1 MAMLIGRERPAALL
15 LGEVERTLAGHG
27 ALVLVTGEAGI
38 GKSALVAGAAEEA
51 VRGGA
56 RLLAG
61 ACWEGEGAPGYWP
74 WVQVIRRL
82 TPGATL
88 RSLARSDGFELYDA
102 VTGLLVDA
110 SRERPVVVVLEDLH
124 WADAASLRL
133 LEFVVRHAWFE
144 RLLVIGTYRDAEV
157 DGPLSLPLEAK
168 ATVLTLTGLDR
179 EEVGRLV
186 AHTTGADPGEEL
198 VTEIHRR
205 TGGNPFF
212 VEQTARLW
220 QGGTPLATIP
230 PGVGAAVRR
239 RLSRLPE
246 GVLEVLRMA
255 AVLGRDFTEP
265 TLHTA
270 LTAPPHDSPLAA
282 SPPNGIP
289 FDGISSPGITS
300 HRISSQGAS
309 PNGPSSDGTFLDGST
324 SDGAAPGDLSP
335 DEPSRDEPAPDDPP
349 RDEPA
354 PDEQTPDEP
363 SSDDVPSLDG
373 PPPPDGPAPDGSS
386 PNDPPPREPAPND
399 SPPHGPSLGSPS
411 SDGPLPDDPSPD
423 SPSPGDSPPDGP
435 LPYRGSRSSSVHGVA
450 SPAGPTLVA
459 TEASV
464 RRALDQAVSAKLI
477 TSLGSG
483 RHAFVHDLVRETL
496 YAELNEHEVRA
507 RHAAAL
513 RALDPAPA
521 AIRAHHAYLAAAP
534 DAPALLLAAARDA
547 EARMADEEAVGHYRR
562 ALELAPAREARKRA
576 TIGLDLGVA
585 QYRMGDTAAGARTLE
600 AAVAITRRLD
610 DPDLLALTA
619 LKLHDLGHTG
629 QGRWTDFVHE
639 THHRLVP
646 PSTPTAN
653 TPARETTGPVQG
665 EPPSRRP
672 GAQSAPN
679 HRRPSPAIAVGPP
692 PNHTPTT
699 HRPNDTAYTSTRVS
713 HETADTARESGTT
726 RQVHPTHEGNA
737 TRRQHG
743 DTTGERNTTGPR
755 DIPGNRRG
763 DVTHTTTGLSH
774 ETDDTTGQHGTAQD
788 LNVLHDRNA
797 LHLIDH
803 PREANYLRKA
813 DHRREDD
820 HPREDDPR
828 READHQCQADHP
840 HEVDHPREDDHQ
852 REAEHPRE
860 DDHQREGDALLGGD
874 TTPHTAAYGR
884 GRLDVAARELSAVAA
899 ELARQGADDETLGFS
914 LLARLGA
921 IWGPGSAAERLA
933 VTDELSAVAR
943 RNRDQRLELAARSW
957 RVGAL
962 LEMGDPRC
970 LPELQAF
977 ATRAEGAELALFQHE
992 ATVLRAMFATLAGRF
1007 DEAATHIDAA
1017 YERGE
1022 QPGIGRRDL
1031 RWMQRWSA
1039 ATLRGRFDVA
1049 DGVLA
1054 EMELAGSHH
1063 FPLYRAATAVQR
1075 GDEGAARHLAAV
1087 VTGGEQYLR
1096 WMAPLWLRLQAQAA
1110 ALSKDPVLCERARAA
1125 IIPYVGQWGV
1135 TATVAVEGP
1144 FAHWVAVL
1152 DAAQGRWDEA
1162 VAGFTAACH
1171 AADLLGARPWS
1182 IESRAR
1188 LAEALQAR
1196 GDDASTLIA
1205 QVERDAAGLGM
1216 LVRLPRAA
1224 ANAFRLDG
1232 GVWTLT
1238 FAGRTVHL
1246 PDSKGL
1252 ADLRVL
1258 LDRPGSDVS
1267 AVELLN
1273 PAGGEVVL
1281 AARSMG
1287 GDDVLDEKART
1298 RYRRRLELLD
1308 DEIDRA
1314 TELGDDRRAA
1324 ELDAERTALLNELR
1338 TAAGLGGRP
1347 RRLGDEAE
1355 RARKAVTNRIRNT
1368 LRQLDQRHPELAAHL
1383 RSSVSTGA
1391 TCRYHPSPEV
1401 RWPP

>member
-1 MAMLIGRERPAALL
+1 
-15 LGEVERTLAGHG
+15 
-27 ALVLVTGEAGI
+27 
-38 GKSALVAGAAEEA
+38 
-51 VRGGA
+51 VRAGA
-56 RLLAG
+56 RLLGG

-74 WVQVIRRL
+74 WVQVVRRL

-88 RSLARSDGFELYDA
+88 QSPFLGLAGSDGFELFDA

-110 SRERPVVVVLEDLH
+110 SRERPVVIVLEDLH

-186 AHTTGADPGEEL
+186 AHTTGVDPGEEL

-265 TLHTA
+265 TLHIA
-270 LTAPPHDSPLAA
+270 LTPPPTNSPLAPSPPHGPAHHATSCDGLPSHGTSFHGISCNGTCLDRSSSDGAAPDGFSPTAPPHD
-282 SPPNGIP
+282 
-289 FDGISSPGITS
+289 
-300 HRISSQGAS
+300 
-309 PNGPSSDGTFLDGST
+309 
-324 SDGAAPGDLSP
+324 
-335 DEPSRDEPAPDDPP
+335 EPAPT
-349 RDEPA
+349 E
-354 PDEQTPDEP
+354 
-363 SSDDVPSLDG
+363 
-373 PPPPDGPAPDGSS
+373 PAPDGSS
-386 PNDPPPREPAPND
+386 PYEL
-399 SPPHGPSLGSPS
+399 SL
-411 SDGPLPDDPSPD
+411 DGPTPD
-423 SPSPGDSPPDGP
+423 DSPPDGP
-435 LPYRGSRSSSVHGVA
+435 PPCRGSGSSPARAA
-450 SPAGPTLVA
+450 SPAGQSLVA
-459 TEASV
+459 TELSV

-483 RHAFVHDLVRETL
+483 HHAFIHDLVRETL

-513 RALDPAPA
+513 RALDPAAP
-521 AIRAHHAYLAAAP
+521 AIRAHHAYLAATS
-534 DAPALLLAAARDA
+534 DAPALLLTAARDA
-547 EARMADEEAVGHYRR
+547 EARMANEEAVGHYRR
-562 ALELAPAREARKRA
+562 ALELTPAGEARKRA

-585 QYRMGDTAAGARTLE
+585 QHRVGDTATGARTLE
-600 AAVAITRRLD
+600 AAVAIARRLD

-619 LKLHDLGHTG
+619 LKLHDLGHTDH
-629 QGRWTDFVHE
+629 GRWTDFVHE

-646 PSTPTAN
+646 PPTPTAN
-653 TPARETTGPVQG
+653 TPAHKITVPVRG
-665 EPPSRRP
+665 ESAYGRP
-672 GAQSAPN
+672 GAQSAPDQG
-679 HRRPSPAIAVGPP
+679 RPSPASAMGPARD
-692 PNHTPTT
+692 HTPTT
-699 HRPNDTAYTSTRVS
+699 HRRDDIAQTSTHVAPETSDTTRESGTTRQGHTTHGGNVNRRPHGDPTGEHNTTSSRDITGNLRGGIAHTTPDAS
-713 HETADTARESGTT
+713 HETADTASQRDTT
-726 RQVHPTHEGNA
+726 R
-737 TRRQHG
+737 
-743 DTTGERNTTGPR
+743 
-755 DIPGNRRG
+755 NR
-763 DVTHTTTGLSH
+763 S
-774 ETDDTTGQHGTAQD
+774 
-788 LNVLHDRNA
+788 A
-797 LHLIDH
+797 LHERDAPREIDH
-803 PREANYLRKA
+803 L
-813 DHRREDD
+813 REDD
-820 HPREDDPR
+820 TLYR
-828 READHQCQADHP
+828 
-840 HEVDHPREDDHQ
+840 
-852 REAEHPRE
+852 
-860 DDHQREGDALLGGD
+860 GNTTSD
-874 TTPHTAAYGR
+874 TAGYGR
-884 GRLDVAARELSAVAA
+884 GRLDVAARELSEVAA
-899 ELARQGADDETLGFS
+899 ELARQGEDDETLGFS
-914 LLARLGA
+914 LLTRLGA
-921 IWGPGSAAERLA
+921 IWGPGSAAERMA
-933 VTDELSAVAR
+933 VTEELSAVAR
-943 RNRDQRLELAARSW
+943 RSRDPRLDLTARSW

-970 LPELQAF
+970 LPEVQAF

-992 ATVLRAMFATLAGRF
+992 ATVLRAMFATLTGRF

-1017 YERGE
+1017 YELGE

-1075 GDEGAARHLAAV
+1075 GDEGAARHLTEV
-1087 VTGGEQYLR
+1087 MTPGEQYLR

-1125 IIPYVGQWGV
+1125 ITPYVGQWGV

-1144 FAHWVAVL
+1144 FAHWAAVL

-1162 VAGFTAACH
+1162 VEGFTAACR

-1205 QVERDAAGLGM
+1205 QVERDAAALGM
-1216 LVRLPRAA
+1216 LVHLPRPA

-1258 LDRPGSDVS
+1258 LDHPGSDVS

-1273 PAGGEVVL
+1273 PAGAEVVL

-1287 GDDVLDEKART
+1287 GDDVLDEEART

-1314 TELGDDRRAA
+1314 AGLGDDRRAA

-1383 RSSVSTGA
+1383 RSSLSTGA

>member
-1 MAMLIGRERPAALL
+1 MAMLIGRERPAAVLRA
-15 LGEVERTLAGHG
+15 EVERTLVSHG

-38 GKSALVAGAAEEA
+38 GKSVLVAGAAEEA

-74 WVQVIRRL
+74 WVQVVRRL
-82 TPGATL
+82 TPGATP
-88 RSLARSDGFELYDA
+88 RSPFLGLAGSDGFELYDA

-110 SRERPVVVVLEDLH
+110 SREQPVVVVLEDLH
-124 WADAASLRL
+124 WADPASLRL

-186 AHTTGADPGEEL
+186 AHTTGVEPGEEL

-239 RLSRLPE
+239 RLARLPE
-246 GVLEVLRMA
+246 EVLEVLRMA
-255 AVLGRDFTEP
+255 AVLGREFTEP

-270 LTAPPHDSPLAA
+270 LTPPPLNFPLTA
-282 SPPNGIP
+282 SPPNGTSP
-289 FDGISSPGITS
+289 RSTSPDCTPPHHTSPDGTPSQDTPADGNASADTPSNGTPPNGTCFDGTPSGDPVPDGFSPD
-300 HRISSQGAS
+300 
-309 PNGPSSDGTFLDGST
+309 GPPCDEP
-324 SDGAAPGDLSP
+324 APGEPAPDDSSP
-335 DEPSRDEPAPDDPP
+335 DEPSLDRTPP
-349 RDEPA
+349 NDRA
-354 PDEQTPDEP
+354 
-363 SSDDVPSLDG
+363 SN
-373 PPPPDGPAPDGSS
+373 GPAPNG
-386 PNDPPPREPAPND
+386 PASNGPASNGPASNGPSHDD
-399 SPPHGPSLGSPS
+399 SPPGGPQ
-411 SDGPLPDDPSPD
+411 
-423 SPSPGDSPPDGP
+423 
-435 LPYRGSRSSSVHGVA
+435 PYRGSARSA
-450 SPAGPTLVA
+450 SPTRQAFVA
-459 TEASV
+459 TSASV

-477 TSLGSG
+477 TPLGPG
-483 RHAFVHDLVRETL
+483 RHAFIHDLVRETL
-496 YAELNEHEVRA
+496 YAELNEEEARA

-513 RALDPAPA
+513 RALDPALP

-534 DAPALLLAAARDA
+534 DAPALLLTAARDA
-547 EARMADEEAVGHYRR
+547 EARMADEEAVGHYQR
-562 ALELAPAREARKRA
+562 ALELTPASEARRRA

-585 QYRMGDTAAGARTLE
+585 QHRVGDTTTGARTLE

-619 LKLHDLGHTG
+619 LKLHDLGHTD

-646 PSTPTAN
+646 PPTAG
-653 TPARETTGPVQG
+653 A
-665 EPPSRRP
+665 PSREITARASVNPTPGRP
-672 GAQSAPN
+672 ATQSAPD
-679 HRRPSPAIAVGPP
+679 HGRPSPASTVGPASTP
-692 PNHTPTT
+692 TPTT
-699 HRPNDTAYTSTRVS
+699 HRRNNIAQTPTHVL
-713 HETADTARESGTT
+713 HETS
-726 RQVHPTHEGNA
+726 
-737 TRRQHG
+737 
-743 DTTGERNTTGPR
+743 DTTGP
-755 DIPGNRRG
+755 
-763 DVTHTTTGLSH
+763 
-774 ETDDTTGQHGTAQD
+774 HGTPQD
-788 LNVLHDRNA
+788 LNVLHERKARGVLD
-797 LHLIDH
+797 HLREDDYPCDDGH
-803 PREANYLRKA
+803 PREADHQRETHPPQDA
-813 DHRREDD
+813 DHQREADPPCQANHSRDAHHPRDADHPHEDD
-820 HPREDDPR
+820 HPRE
-828 READHQCQADHP
+828 A
-840 HEVDHPREDDHQ
+840 
-852 REAEHPRE
+852 
-860 DDHQREGDALLGGD
+860 DALLGGGD
-874 TTPHTAAYGR
+874 TTPDTTRYPR
-884 GRLDVAARELSAVAA
+884 GRLDVAALELSAVAA
-899 ELARQGADDETLGFS
+899 ELARQGQDDETLGFS

-921 IWGPGSAAERLA
+921 IWGPGSVAERLA
-933 VTDELSAVAR
+933 VTEELSAVAR
-943 RNRDQRLELAARSW
+943 RNRDPRLELTARSW

-962 LEMGDPRC
+962 LEIGDPRC
-970 LPELQAF
+970 LPEHQAF
-977 ATRAEGAELALFQHE
+977 ATRAEGAGLTLFQHE
-992 ATVLRAMFATLAGRF
+992 ATVLKAMFATLTGRF
-1007 DEAATHIDAA
+1007 AEAATHIDAA
-1017 YERGE
+1017 YELGE

-1031 RWMQRWSA
+1031 RWMQRWSL
-1039 ATLRGRFDVA
+1039 ATLSGHFDVA
-1049 DGVLA
+1049 DVVLA

-1075 GDEGAARHLAAV
+1075 GDETTARHLAQV
-1087 VTGGEQYLR
+1087 VTAGEGAVGHPAEIVPAGEGTAGHPAKIVTAGEGAAGYLAEVVAAGEQYLR

-1125 IIPYVGQWGV
+1125 ITPYIGQWGV

-1144 FAHWVAVL
+1144 FAYWAAVL
-1152 DAAQGRWDEA
+1152 DAAQGRLDEA
-1162 VAGFTAACH
+1162 VDGFTAACR

-1205 QVERDAAGLGM
+1205 QVEREATALGM
-1216 LVRLPRAA
+1216 LVRLPRPA
-1224 ANAFRLDG
+1224 ANAFRFDG

-1238 FAGRTVHL
+1238 FAGRTVHV

-1258 LDRPGSDVS
+1258 IDRPGSDVS

-1273 PAGGEVVL
+1273 PAGGEVVVT
-1281 AARSMG
+1281 ARSMG
-1287 GDDVLDEKART
+1287 GDDVLDEEART

-1324 ELDAERTALLNELR
+1324 ELDIERTALLNELR

-1368 LRQLDQRHPELAAHL
+1368 LRQLDHRHPELAAHL

-1401 RWPP
+1401 RWSP

>member
-1 MAMLIGRERPAALL
+1 MAMLIGRERPAAALR
-15 LGEVERTLAGHG
+15 GEVERALVSHG

-56 RLLAG
+56 RLLSG

-74 WVQVIRRL
+74 WVQVVRRL
-82 TPGATL
+82 VPGATP
-88 RSLARSDGFELYDA
+88 RSPLAGLAGPDGFELYDA

-110 SRERPVVVVLEDLH
+110 SREQPVVVVLEDLH

-186 AHTTGADPGEEL
+186 AHTTGVEPGAEL

-246 GVLEVLRMA
+246 EVMELLRMA
-255 AVLGRDFTEP
+255 AVLGREFTEP
-265 TLHTA
+265 TLRTA
-270 LTAPPHDSPLAA
+270 LGFSLA
-282 SPPNGIP
+282 
-289 FDGISSPGITS
+289 
-300 HRISSQGAS
+300 
-309 PNGPSSDGTFLDGST
+309 
-324 SDGAAPGDLSP
+324 
-335 DEPSRDEPAPDDPP
+335 SRATGQ
-349 RDEPA
+349 R
-354 PDEQTPDEP
+354 
-363 SSDDVPSLDG
+363 
-373 PPPPDGPAPDGSS
+373 
-386 PNDPPPREPAPND
+386 
-399 SPPHGPSLGSPS
+399 
-411 SDGPLPDDPSPD
+411 
-423 SPSPGDSPPDGP
+423 
-435 LPYRGSRSSSVHGVA
+435 
-450 SPAGPTLVA
+450 LVG
-459 TEASV
+459 EASV

-496 YAELNEHEVRA
+496 YAELSEDEARA

-513 RALDPAPA
+513 HALDQALPAT
-521 AIRAHHAYLAAAP
+521 RAHHAYLAGVP
-534 DAPALLLAAARDA
+534 DAPGLLLTAARDA

-562 ALELAPAREARKRA
+562 ALELTPVWAARRRA
-576 TIGLDLGVA
+576 TIGVDLGVA
-585 QYRMGDTAAGARTLE
+585 QHRVGDTATGTRTLE
-600 AAVAITRRLD
+600 SAIAVTRHLD

-629 QGRWTDFVHE
+629 QGRWSDFVHE
-639 THHRLVP
+639 AHHRLIHP
-646 PSTPTAN
+646 PAP
-653 TPARETTGPVQG
+653 ETTAPVRG
-665 EPPSRRP
+665 K
-672 GAQSAPN
+672 SASTIV
-679 HRRPSPAIAVGPP
+679 SPEAGKEAGK
-692 PNHTPTT
+692 
-699 HRPNDTAYTSTRVS
+699 
-713 HETADTARESGTT
+713 ADISGHQ
-726 RQVHPTHEGNA
+726 R
-737 TRRQHG
+737 
-743 DTTGERNTTGPR
+743 
-755 DIPGNRRG
+755 
-763 DVTHTTTGLSH
+763 
-774 ETDDTTGQHGTAQD
+774 DDTTRTSTDAS
-788 LNVLHDRNA
+788 
-797 LHLIDH
+797 
-803 PREANYLRKA
+803 RETSESASG
-813 DHRREDD
+813 
-820 HPREDDPR
+820 P
-828 READHQCQADHP
+828 
-840 HEVDHPREDDHQ
+840 
-852 REAEHPRE
+852 
-860 DDHQREGDALLGGD
+860 GG
-874 TTPHTAAYGR
+874 YGR
-884 GRLDVAARELSAVAA
+884 RRDVVARELSEVAA

-921 IWGPGSAAERLA
+921 IWEPGTARERLA
-933 VTDELSAVAR
+933 VTEELAAVAR
-943 RNRDQRLELAARSW
+943 RSRDPRLELTARSW

-962 LEMGDPRC
+962 LELGDPRC
-970 LPELQAF
+970 LTEQRAF
-977 ATRAEGAELALFQHE
+977 ATHAEGAELSLFQHE
-992 ATVLRAMFATLAGRF
+992 ATVLQAMFATLAGRF
-1007 DEAATHIDAA
+1007 DEAGTHIDAA
-1017 YERGE
+1017 YELGE

-1031 RWMQRWSA
+1031 RWMQRWSV
-1039 ATLRGRFDVA
+1039 ATLSGRFEQA

-1054 EMELAGSHH
+1054 EMELAGSRH
-1063 FPLYRAATAVQR
+1063 FPLYRAATAARR
-1075 GDEGAARHLAAV
+1075 GDADAARHLAEVMA
-1087 VTGGEQYLR
+1087 TGRRHQR

-1110 ALSKDPVLCERARAA
+1110 ALSKDPVLCEQARAA
-1125 IIPYVGQWGV
+1125 ITPYVGQWGV

-1144 FAHWVAVL
+1144 FAHWAAVL

-1162 VAGFTAACH
+1162 VDGFTAACR

-1196 GDDASTLIA
+1196 GDDASALVA
-1205 QVERDAAGLGM
+1205 RVERDAAAIGM
-1216 LVRLPRAA
+1216 LVRLPRPEAD
-1224 ANAFRLDG
+1224 AFRLDG

-1258 LDRPGSDVS
+1258 LDRPGSDVP

-1273 PAGGEVVL
+1273 PAGGEIVL

-1287 GDDVLDEKART
+1287 GDDMLDEEART

-1314 TELGDDRRAA
+1314 ADLGDDRRAA
-1324 ELDAERTALLNELR
+1324 ELDAERTALLDELR

-1368 LRQLDQRHPELAAHL
+1368 LRQLDHRHPELAAHL
-1383 RSSVSTGA
+1383 RSSISTGA
-1391 TCRYHPSPEV
+1391 TCRYHPSSEV
-1401 RWPP
+1401 HWSS

>member
-1 MAMLIGRERPAALL
+1 MAMLIGRERPAAVLR
-15 LGEVERTLAGHG
+15 GEVERTLVSHG

-38 GKSALVAGAAEEA
+38 GKSALVAGAAAEA
-51 VRGGA
+51 VRAGA
-56 RLLAG
+56 RLLGG

-74 WVQVIRRL
+74 WVQVVRRL

-88 RSLARSDGFELYDA
+88 RSPFLGLAGSDGFELYDA

-186 AHTTGADPGEEL
+186 AHTTGVDPGEEL

-246 GVLEVLRMA
+246 EVLEVLRMA

-270 LTAPPHDSPLAA
+270 LTPPPTDPPLAPSPPHGNAPLSP
-282 SPPNGIP
+282 SP
-289 FDGISSPGITS
+289 
-300 HRISSQGAS
+300 H
-309 PNGPSSDGTFLDGST
+309 GP
-324 SDGAAPGDLSP
+324 SP
-335 DEPSRDEPAPDDPP
+335 DEPSLDQPPPDQPP
-349 RDEPA
+349 
-354 PDEQTPDEP
+354 PDRH
-363 SSDDVPSLDG
+363 
-373 PPPPDGPAPDGSS
+373 PPDGPATDG
-386 PNDPPPREPAPND
+386 
-399 SPPHGPSLGSPS
+399 
-411 SDGPLPDDPSPD
+411 PSPD
-423 SPSPGDSPPDGP
+423 DSPPDGP
-435 LPYRGSRSSSVHGVA
+435 LPCRGSASSPARGA
-450 SPAGPTLVA
+450 SPAGQSLVA
-459 TEASV
+459 TELSV

-477 TSLGSG
+477 TSLGAG
-483 RHAFVHDLVRETL
+483 HHAFIHDLVRETL

-513 RALDPAPA
+513 RALDPAAP
-521 AIRAHHAYLAAAP
+521 AIRAHHAYLAATP
-534 DAPALLLAAARDA
+534 DAPALLLTAARDA
-547 EARMADEEAVGHYRR
+547 EARMANEEAVGHYRR
-562 ALELAPAREARKRA
+562 ALELTPAGETRRRA

-585 QYRMGDTAAGARTLE
+585 QHRVGDTATGTRTLE
-600 AAVAITRRLD
+600 AAVAIVRRLD

-619 LKLHDLGHTG
+619 LKLHDLGHTDH
-629 QGRWTDFVHE
+629 GRWTDFVHE
-639 THHRLVP
+639 THNRLVP
-646 PSTPTAN
+646 SPTPTAEA
-653 TPARETTGPVQG
+653 PPHPVRG
-665 EPPSRRP
+665 EPACGRP
-672 GAQSAPN
+672 GAQSAPDQD
-679 HRRPSPAIAVGPP
+679 RPSPASTMDPARD
-692 PNHTPTT
+692 HTPTT
-699 HRPNDTAYTSTRVS
+699 HRRNDIAQTSTHVS
-713 HETADTARESGTT
+713 PETSGTARESETT
-726 RQVHPTHEGNA
+726 RQGHTTHEGNA
-737 TRRQHG
+737 KRRPHG
-743 DTTGERNTTGPR
+743 DTTGERNTTSSR
-755 DIPGNRRG
+755 DITGNRRG
-763 DVTHTTTGLSH
+763 GIAHTTTDLSH
-774 ETDDTTGQHGTAQD
+774 ETADTASQHDTTRDRSALHERNAPREIDHLHEDDALRGGDAQPGGDALFRDDTTPDTA
-788 LNVLHDRNA
+788 
-797 LHLIDH
+797 
-803 PREANYLRKA
+803 
-813 DHRREDD
+813 
-820 HPREDDPR
+820 
-828 READHQCQADHP
+828 
-840 HEVDHPREDDHQ
+840 
-852 REAEHPRE
+852 
-860 DDHQREGDALLGGD
+860 G
-874 TTPHTAAYGR
+874 YGR
-884 GRLDVAARELSAVAA
+884 GRLDVAARELSEVAA
-899 ELARQGADDETLGFS
+899 ELARQGEDDETLGFS
-914 LLARLGA
+914 LLTRLGA
-921 IWGPGSAAERLA
+921 VWGPGSAAERLA
-933 VTDELSAVAR
+933 VTEELSAVAR
-943 RNRDQRLELAARSW
+943 RSRDPRLELTARSW

-962 LEMGDPRC
+962 LEMGDPQC

-1007 DEAATHIDAA
+1007 DEAAPHIDAA
-1017 YERGE
+1017 YELGE

-1031 RWMQRWSA
+1031 RWMQRWSV
-1039 ATLRGRFDVA
+1039 ATLRGHFDVA

-1075 GDEGAARHLAAV
+1075 GDEGAARHLAEV
-1087 VTGGEQYLR
+1087 VTPGEQYLR

-1110 ALSKDPVLCERARAA
+1110 ALSKDPVLCERARTA
-1125 IIPYVGQWGV
+1125 ITPYVGQWGV

-1144 FAHWVAVL
+1144 FAHWAAVL

-1162 VAGFTAACH
+1162 VDGFTAAWR

-1188 LAEALQAR
+1188 LAEALQMR
-1196 GDDASTLIA
+1196 GDDPSTLIA
-1205 QVERDAAGLGM
+1205 QVERDAAALGM
-1216 LVRLPRAA
+1216 LVRLPPPA

-1232 GVWTLT
+1232 EVWALT

-1287 GDDVLDEKART
+1287 GDDVLDEEART

-1314 TELGDDRRAA
+1314 AELGDDRRAA

-1347 RRLGDEAE
+1347 RRLCDEAE

-1383 RSSVSTGA
+1383 RSSLSTGA

>member
-1 MAMLIGRERPAALL
+1 MAMLIGRERPAAVLR
-15 LGEVERTLAGHG
+15 GEVERTLVSHG

-38 GKSALVAGAAEEA
+38 GKSALVAGAAAEA

-56 RLLAG
+56 RLLGG

-74 WVQVIRRL
+74 WVQVVRRL
-82 TPGATL
+82 VPGATL
-88 RSLARSDGFELYDA
+88 QSPFLGLAGSDGFELYDA
-102 VTGLLVDA
+102 VTGLLVDV

-186 AHTTGADPGEEL
+186 AHTTGVDPGEEL

-246 GVLEVLRMA
+246 EVLEVLRMA

-270 LTAPPHDSPLAA
+270 LTPPPTDPPLTLSPPHGTAPHATSC
-282 SPPNGIP
+282 
-289 FDGISSPGITS
+289 DGLSS
-300 HRISSQGAS
+300 HGAS
-309 PNGPSSDGTFLDGST
+309 RDGTCLDRSP
-324 SDGAAPGDLSP
+324 SDGAAP
-335 DEPSRDEPAPDDPP
+335 
-349 RDEPA
+349 
-354 PDEQTPDEP
+354 
-363 SSDDVPSLDG
+363 DG
-373 PPPPDGPAPDGSS
+373 
-386 PNDPPPREPAPND
+386 
-399 SPPHGPSLGSPS
+399 
-411 SDGPLPDDPSPD
+411 PSPD
-423 SPSPGDSPPDGP
+423 DSPPDGP
-435 LPYRGSRSSSVHGVA
+435 LPCRGSGSSPARGA
-450 SPAGPTLVA
+450 SPAGQSLVA
-459 TEASV
+459 TELSV
-464 RRALDQAVSAKLI
+464 RRALGQAVSAKLI
-477 TSLGSG
+477 TSLGSDH
-483 RHAFVHDLVRETL
+483 HAFIHDLVRETL

-513 RALDPAPA
+513 RALDPAAP
-521 AIRAHHAYLAAAP
+521 AIRAHHAYLAATP
-534 DAPALLLAAARDA
+534 DAPALLLTAARDA
-547 EARMADEEAVGHYRR
+547 EARMANEEAVGHYRR
-562 ALELAPAREARKRA
+562 ALKLTPTGEARKRV

-585 QYRMGDTAAGARTLE
+585 QHRVGDTAAGAHTLE
-600 AAVAITRRLD
+600 AAVAIVRRLD

-619 LKLHDLGHTG
+619 LKLHDLGHTDH
-629 QGRWTDFVHE
+629 GRWTDFVHE

-646 PSTPTAN
+646 PPTPAAN
-653 TPARETTGPVQG
+653 TPAHKITVPVRG
-665 EPPSRRP
+665 EPAYGRP
-672 GAQSAPN
+672 GAQSAPDQD
-679 HRRPSPAIAVGPP
+679 RPSPASAVGSAR
-692 PNHTPTT
+692 NHIPTT
-699 HRPNDTAYTSTRVS
+699 HRRNDIAQTSTHVS
-713 HETADTARESGTT
+713 HGTSDTTRESGIPHQGHT
-726 RQVHPTHEGNA
+726 THEGN
-737 TRRQHG
+737 TKRRPHG
-743 DTTGERNTTGPR
+743 DTTGERNTTSSR
-755 DIPGNRRG
+755 DITGNRCG
-763 DVTHTTTGLSH
+763 GIAHTTTDPSH
-774 ETDDTTGQHGTAQD
+774 ETADTASQHDTAR
-788 LNVLHDRNA
+788 DRNA
-797 LHLIDH
+797 LHERNAPREIDH
-803 PREANYLRKA
+803 L
-813 DHRREDD
+813 H
-820 HPREDDPR
+820 
-828 READHQCQADHP
+828 
-840 HEVDHPREDDHQ
+840 
-852 REAEHPRE
+852 
-860 DDHQREGDALLGGD
+860 EGDAQPGGDAPFRDD
-874 TTPHTAAYGR
+874 TTPDTAGYGR
-884 GRLDVAARELSAVAA
+884 GRLDVAARELSEVAA
-899 ELARQGADDETLGFS
+899 ELARQGEDDETLGFS
-914 LLARLGA
+914 LLTRLGA
-921 IWGPGSAAERLA
+921 IWGPGSAAERMA
-933 VTDELSAVAR
+933 VTEELSAVAR
-943 RNRDQRLELAARSW
+943 RSRDPRLELTARSW

-1017 YERGE
+1017 YELGE

-1039 ATLRGRFDVA
+1039 ATLRGHFDVA

-1075 GDEGAARHLAAV
+1075 GDEGAARHLAEV
-1087 VTGGEQYLR
+1087 VTPGEQYLR

-1125 IIPYVGQWGV
+1125 ITPYVGQWGV

-1144 FAHWVAVL
+1144 FAHWAAVL
-1152 DAAQGRWDEA
+1152 DAAQERWDEA
-1162 VAGFTAACH
+1162 VDGFTAACRS
-1171 AADLLGARPWS
+1171 ADLLGARPWS

-1196 GDDASTLIA
+1196 GDDPSTLIA
-1205 QVERDAAGLGM
+1205 QVERDAAALGM
-1216 LVRLPRAA
+1216 LVRLPRPA

-1267 AVELLN
+1267 AVQLLN

-1281 AARSMG
+1281 ATRSMG
-1287 GDDVLDEKART
+1287 GDNVLDEEART

-1314 TELGDDRRAA
+1314 AELGDDRRAA

-1383 RSSVSTGA
+1383 RSSLSTGA

>member
-1 MAMLIGRERPAALL
+1 MAMLIGRERPAAVLR
-15 LGEVERTLAGHG
+15 GEVERTLVSHG

-51 VRGGA
+51 VRAGA
-56 RLLAG
+56 RLLGG

-74 WVQVIRRL
+74 WVQVVRRL
-82 TPGATL
+82 APGATL
-88 RSLARSDGFELYDA
+88 QSPFLGLAGSDGFELYDA

-186 AHTTGADPGEEL
+186 AHTTGVDPGEEL

-246 GVLEVLRMA
+246 EVLEVLRMA

-270 LTAPPHDSPLAA
+270 LTPPPTDPPLTPSPPHGTAPHSTAPHSPAPH
-282 SPPNGIP
+282 SPAPHSP
-289 FDGISSPGITS
+289 APHSTAPHSTAPHSTAPHATSCDGLSS
-300 HRISSQGAS
+300 HGAS
-309 PNGPSSDGTFLDGST
+309 RDGTCLDRSP
-324 SDGAAPGDLSP
+324 SDGAAPDGFSP
-335 DEPSRDEPAPDDPP
+335 DAPPHDEPAPT
-349 RDEPA
+349 EPA
-354 PDEQTPDEP
+354 PDG
-363 SSDDVPSLDG
+363 SSPYELSLDELA
-373 PPPPDGPAPDGSS
+373 PDDPSFDQLPPDGPAPD
-386 PNDPPPREPAPND
+386 
-399 SPPHGPSLGSPS
+399 
-411 SDGPLPDDPSPD
+411 DPSPD
-423 SPSPGDSPPDGP
+423 NSPPDGP
-435 LPYRGSRSSSVHGVA
+435 LPCRGSASSPARGA
-450 SPAGPTLVA
+450 SPAGQSFVA
-459 TEASV
+459 TELSV

-483 RHAFVHDLVRETL
+483 HHAFIHDLVRETL

-513 RALDPAPA
+513 RALDPAAP
-521 AIRAHHAYLAAAP
+521 AIRAHHAYLAATP
-534 DAPALLLAAARDA
+534 DAPALLLTAARDA
-547 EARMADEEAVGHYRR
+547 EARMANEEAVGHYRR
-562 ALELAPAREARKRA
+562 ALKLTPTGEARKRV

-585 QYRMGDTAAGARTLE
+585 QHRVGDTAAGTRTLE
-600 AAVAITRRLD
+600 AAVAIARRLD

-619 LKLHDLGHTG
+619 LKLHDLGHTDH
-629 QGRWTDFVHE
+629 GRWTDFVHE
-639 THHRLVP
+639 THNRLLPSPTPNAEAP
-646 PSTPTAN
+646 PH
-653 TPARETTGPVQG
+653 EITGPVRG
-665 EPPSRRP
+665 EPAYEPP
-672 GAQSAPN
+672 EAQSAPDQG
-679 HRRPSPAIAVGPP
+679 RPSPASAVGPAR
-692 PNHTPTT
+692 NHTPTT
-699 HRPNDTAYTSTRVS
+699 HRRNGIAQTSTHVS
-713 HETADTARESGTT
+713 HGTSDTTRESGTPHQGHT
-726 RQVHPTHEGNA
+726 THEGN
-737 TRRQHG
+737 TNRRPHG
-743 DTTGERNTTGPR
+743 DTMGERNTTSSR
-755 DIPGNRRG
+755 DITGNRCG
-763 DVTHTTTGLSH
+763 GIAHTTTDPSH
-774 ETDDTTGQHGTAQD
+774 EAADTASQHDTAQ
-788 LNVLHDRNA
+788 DRNA
-797 LHLIDH
+797 LHERNAPREIDH
-803 PREANYLRKA
+803 L
-813 DHRREDD
+813 HEDD
-820 HPREDDPR
+820 AQPG
-828 READHQCQADHP
+828 
-840 HEVDHPREDDHQ
+840 
-852 REAEHPRE
+852 
-860 DDHQREGDALLGGD
+860 GDALFRDD
-874 TTPHTAAYGR
+874 TTPDTAGYGR
-884 GRLDVAARELSAVAA
+884 GRLDVAARELSEVAA
-899 ELARQGADDETLGFS
+899 ELARQGEDDETLGFS
-914 LLARLGA
+914 LLTRLGA
-921 IWGPGSAAERLA
+921 IWGPGSAAERMA
-933 VTDELSAVAR
+933 VIAELSAVAR
-943 RNRDQRLELAARSW
+943 RSRDPRLELTARSW
-957 RVGAL
+957 HVGAL

-1017 YERGE
+1017 YELGE

-1039 ATLRGRFDVA
+1039 ATLRGHFDVA

-1075 GDEGAARHLAAV
+1075 GDEGAARHLAEV
-1087 VTGGEQYLR
+1087 VTPGEQYLR

-1125 IIPYVGQWGV
+1125 ITPYVGQWGV

-1144 FAHWVAVL
+1144 FAHWAAVL
-1152 DAAQGRWDEA
+1152 DAAQERWDEA
-1162 VAGFTAACH
+1162 VDGFTAACR

-1196 GDDASTLIA
+1196 GDDPSTLIA
-1205 QVERDAAGLGM
+1205 QVERDAAALGM
-1216 LVRLPRAA
+1216 LVRLPPPA

-1281 AARSMG
+1281 ATRSMG
-1287 GDDVLDEKART
+1287 GDDVLDEEARI

-1308 DEIDRA
+1308 DELDRA
-1314 TELGDDRRAA
+1314 AELGDNRRAA

-1383 RSSVSTGA
+1383 RSSLSTGA

>member
-1 MAMLIGRERPAALL
+1 MAMLIGRERPAAVLRA
-15 LGEVERTLAGHG
+15 EVERALVSHG

-56 RLLAG
+56 RLLGG

-74 WVQVIRRL
+74 WVQVLRRL
-82 TPGATL
+82 TPGATS
-88 RSLARSDGFELYDA
+88 RSPLAGLAGSDGFELYDA

-179 EEVGRLV
+179 AEVGRLV
-186 AHTTGADPGEEL
+186 ARTTGVDPGAEL
-198 VTEIHRR
+198 VTQIHRR

-246 GVLEVLRMA
+246 AVMEVLRMA
-255 AVLGRDFTEP
+255 AVLGREFTEP
-265 TLHTA
+265 SLRTA
-270 LTAPPHDSPLAA
+270 LSLSPACSPPSTAPAVGAPLA
-282 SPPNGIP
+282 
-289 FDGISSPGITS
+289 D
-300 HRISSQGAS
+300 
-309 PNGPSSDGTFLDGST
+309 
-324 SDGAAPGDLSP
+324 
-335 DEPSRDEPAPDDPP
+335 PAPDSSL
-349 RDEPA
+349 
-354 PDEQTPDEP
+354 PD
-363 SSDDVPSLDG
+363 SF
-373 PPPPDGPAPDGSS
+373 PPD
-386 PNDPPPREPAPND
+386 D
-399 SPPHGPSLGSPS
+399 S
-411 SDGPLPDDPSPD
+411 LPDDPSSNGAFSVGPF
-423 SPSPGDSPPDGP
+423 STEALPGGGFPA
-435 LPYRGSRSSSVHGVA
+435 RGA
-450 SPAGPTLVA
+450 SPARQAHVA
-459 TEASV
+459 VGQTFVAG
-464 RRALDQAVSAKLI
+464 RAHATGRALDQAMSAKLI
-477 TSLGSG
+477 TSLGPG
-483 RHAFVHDLVRETL
+483 RYAFVHDLVRETL
-496 YAELNEHEVRA
+496 YAELSEDEARA

-513 RALDPAPA
+513 HALDQALPAT
-521 AIRAHHAYLAAAP
+521 RAHHAYLAAVPGAP
-534 DAPALLLAAARDA
+534 DLLLTAARDA

-562 ALELAPAREARKRA
+562 ALELTPAWEARRRA

-585 QYRMGDTAAGARTLE
+585 QHRTGDTATGTRTLE
-600 AAVAITRRLD
+600 SAIAVTRRLD

-629 QGRWTDFVHE
+629 RSRWSDFVHE
-639 THHRLVP
+639 AHHRLVHP
-646 PSTPTAN
+646 PAPESTAPG
-653 TPARETTGPVQG
+653 PSVARGAPVHSG
-665 EPPSRRP
+665 
-672 GAQSAPN
+672 
-679 HRRPSPAIAVGPP
+679 PSPAGSAP
-692 PNHTPTT
+692 
-699 HRPNDTAYTSTRVS
+699 RPNGVSPEAGKTAS
-713 HETADTARESGTT
+713 EADTSGEMSENAPGSGTGHC
-726 RQVHPTHEGNA
+726 R
-737 TRRQHG
+737 
-743 DTTGERNTTGPR
+743 
-755 DIPGNRRG
+755 
-763 DVTHTTTGLSH
+763 
-774 ETDDTTGQHGTAQD
+774 
-788 LNVLHDRNA
+788 
-797 LHLIDH
+797 
-803 PREANYLRKA
+803 
-813 DHRREDD
+813 
-820 HPREDDPR
+820 
-828 READHQCQADHP
+828 
-840 HEVDHPREDDHQ
+840 
-852 REAEHPRE
+852 
-860 DDHQREGDALLGGD
+860 
-874 TTPHTAAYGR
+874 R
-884 GRLDVAARELSAVAA
+884 GRLDVVARELSEVAA
-899 ELARQGADDETLGFS
+899 ELARQGEDDETLGFS
-914 LLARLGA
+914 LLSRLGA
-921 IWGPGSAAERLA
+921 IWEPGTARERLA
-933 VTDELSAVAR
+933 VTEELAAVAR
-943 RNRDQRLELAARSW
+943 RSRDPRLELTARSW
-957 RVGAL
+957 RIGAL
-962 LEMGDPRC
+962 LELGDPRC
-970 LPELQAF
+970 LTEQRAF
-977 ATRAEGAELALFQHE
+977 ATHAEGAGLALFQHE
-992 ATVLRAMFATLAGRF
+992 AMVLRAMFATLAGRF
-1007 DEAATHIDAA
+1007 DEAGTHIDAA
-1017 YERGE
+1017 YELGE

-1031 RWMQRWSA
+1031 RWMQRWSV
-1039 ATLRGRFDVA
+1039 ATLSGRFDQA

-1054 EMELAGSHH
+1054 ETELAGSRH

-1075 GDEGAARHLAAV
+1075 GDGDAARHLAEVMA
-1087 VTGGEQYLR
+1087 TGRQRLR
-1096 WMAPLWLRLQAQAA
+1096 WMAPLWLRLQAQTA
-1110 ALSKDPVLCERARAA
+1110 ALSKDPVLCEQARAA
-1125 IIPYVGQWGV
+1125 ITPYVGQWGV

-1144 FAHWVAVL
+1144 FAHWAAVL
-1152 DAAQGRWDEA
+1152 DAARGRWDEA
-1162 VAGFTAACH
+1162 VDGFTAACR

-1205 QVERDAAGLGM
+1205 QVERDAAAIGM
-1216 LVRLPRAA
+1216 LVRLPRPG

-1258 LDRPGSDVS
+1258 LDHPGSDVP

-1287 GDDVLDEKART
+1287 GDDVLDEEART

-1314 TELGDDRRAA
+1314 AELDDDRRAA
-1324 ELDAERTALLNELR
+1324 ELDAERTTLLDELR

-1368 LRQLDQRHPELAAHL
+1368 LRQLDHRHPELAAHL

-1391 TCRYHPSPEV
+1391 ICRYQPSSEV
-1401 RWPP
+1401 HWSS

>member
-1 MAMLIGRERPAALL
+1 MAMLIGRERPAAVLR
-15 LGEVERTLAGHG
+15 GEVSRALVSHG

-56 RLLAG
+56 RLLGG

-74 WVQVIRRL
+74 WVQVVRRL
-82 TPGATL
+82 APGA
-88 RSLARSDGFELYDA
+88 SLQSPFPGLAGSDGFELYDA

-133 LEFVVRHAWFE
+133 LEFVVSHAWFE

-168 ATVLTLTGLDR
+168 ATILTLTGLDR

-186 AHTTGADPGEEL
+186 AHTTGVDPGEEL

-255 AVLGRDFTEP
+255 AVLGREFTEP

-270 LTAPPHDSPLAA
+270 LTPPPTTSPLDTATPNDA
-282 SPPNGIP
+282 SPDHACLSTSPPTASPFSGYPPPASPLNTSPPN
-289 FDGISSPGITS
+289 D
-300 HRISSQGAS
+300 AS
-309 PNGPSSDGTFLDGST
+309 PNGTRLDGFPRTASPLNTSAPDGTSSDRACLDGSLPDDF
-324 SDGAAPGDLSP
+324 SPGEPPPDRPTPNGSSPDTPAP
-335 DEPSRDEPAPDDPP
+335 DEPSADW
-349 RDEPA
+349 
-354 PDEQTPDEP
+354 T
-363 SSDDVPSLDG
+363 
-373 PPPPDGPAPDGSS
+373 APDGSS
-386 PNDPPPREPAPND
+386 PEPPPNSPAPHEPAPA
-399 SPPHGPSLGSPS
+399 GPAPAGAVP
-411 SDGPLPDDPSPD
+411 DG
-423 SPSPGDSPPDGP
+423 SPPDRP
-435 LPYRGSRSSSVHGVA
+435 LPNRGSRSSPPRGA
-450 SPAGPTLVA
+450 TPTGQTLVA

-483 RHAFVHDLVRETL
+483 RHAFIHDLVRETL
-496 YAELNEHEVRA
+496 YAELNDDEVRA

-513 RALDPAPA
+513 RALDPALP

-534 DAPALLLAAARDA
+534 DAPDLLLTAARDA

-562 ALELAPAREARKRA
+562 ALALTPAWESRKRA

-585 QYRMGDTAAGARTLE
+585 QHRVGDTATGARTLE

-646 PSTPTAN
+646 PPTPTADA
-653 TPARETTGPVQG
+653 PAGPVQG
-665 EPPSRRP
+665 ETAHKRP
-672 GAQSAPN
+672 KAQSAPD
-679 HRRPSPAIAVGPP
+679 HDRPSPTSAEGPA
-692 PNHTPTT
+692 PNHTTTT
-699 HRPNDTAYTSTRVS
+699 HRRDDTAPAYPDIP
-713 HETADTARESGTT
+713 HESDDTARASGITRHRHTT
-726 RQVHPTHEGNA
+726 QDHTTQDHTTQDHATQDHATQDHA
-737 TRRQHG
+737 TRRQSG
-743 DTTGERNTTGPR
+743 DTTGERNTTSSR
-755 DIPGNRRG
+755 DITGNRRG
-763 DVTHTTTGLSH
+763 GIARTPTDVSH
-774 ETDDTTGQHGTAQD
+774 EAGDTARPHSTAQD
-788 LNVLHDRNA
+788 HNPLHEPNA
-797 LHLIDH
+797 PHEVD
-803 PREANYLRKA
+803 YLRGN
-813 DHRREDD
+813 DHRREGGHL
-820 HPREDDPR
+820 HP
-828 READHQCQADHP
+828 
-840 HEVDHPREDDHQ
+840 VDHLR
-852 REAEHPRE
+852 
-860 DDHQREGDALLGGD
+860 GNDALHRGD
-874 TTPHTAAYGR
+874 TTPDTAGYSR
-884 GRLDVAARELSAVAA
+884 GRLDVAARELSEVAA
-899 ELARQGADDETLGFS
+899 ELARQGQDDETLGFS
-914 LLARLGA
+914 LLSRLGT
-921 IWGPGSAAERLA
+921 IWGPGTAAERLA
-933 VTDELSAVAR
+933 VTEELSAVAR
-943 RNRDQRLELAARSW
+943 RSLDPRLELTARSW

-970 LPELQAF
+970 LTEHQTF
-977 ATRAEGAELALFQHE
+977 VTRAEGAELALFQHE
-992 ATVLRAMFATLAGRF
+992 ATVLRAMFATLTGRF
-1007 DEAATHIDAA
+1007 DEAGTHIDAA
-1017 YERGE
+1017 YEQGE

-1031 RWMQRWSA
+1031 RWMQRWSV
-1039 ATLRGRFDVA
+1039 ATLSGRFDVA

-1075 GDEGAARHLAAV
+1075 GDEGAARHLAE
-1087 VTGGEQYLR
+1087 VTAAGEQYLR
-1096 WMAPLWLRLQAQAA
+1096 WMAPLRLRLQAQAA
-1110 ALSKDPVLCERARAA
+1110 ALSKDPVLCEHARAA
-1125 IIPYVGQWGV
+1125 ITPYVGQWGV
-1135 TATVAVEGP
+1135 TATVAVEGS
-1144 FAHWVAVL
+1144 FAHWAAVL

-1162 VAGFTAACH
+1162 VDGFTAAYR

-1196 GDDASTLIA
+1196 GDDASALIA
-1205 QVERDAAGLGM
+1205 QVERDADALGM
-1216 LVRLPRAA
+1216 LVRLPRPA

-1232 GVWTLT
+1232 GVWTLS

-1267 AVELLN
+1267 TVELLN

-1287 GDDVLDEKART
+1287 GDDVLDEEART

-1314 TELGDDRRAA
+1314 AELGDDRRAA

-1401 RWPP
+1401 RWSP